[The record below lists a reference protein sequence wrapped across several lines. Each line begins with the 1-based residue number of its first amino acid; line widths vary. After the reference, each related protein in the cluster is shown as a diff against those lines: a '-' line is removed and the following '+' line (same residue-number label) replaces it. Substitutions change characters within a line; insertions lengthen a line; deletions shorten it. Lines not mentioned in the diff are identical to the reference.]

1 MEVRS
6 CDEGQRLRLRAQAR
20 CLHCLSFSRTSPQRL
35 HGASAAGKTAVGEPR
50 PEGEY
55 DKAIADLTEAIRRE
69 PHSAVAYT
77 NRARAF
83 LAAKLFDKAMADLEQ
98 AVRLDPLDA
107 KARLV
112 RGDVWRREASPRTQ
126 SPNTMKPRSSIRR
139 TRSHT
144 AAARLAFLNEAIMR
158 T

>member
-1 MEVRS
+1 MRRRATAAIASSGAMLALFVFFTHITTAPS
-6 CDEGQRLRLRAQAR
+6 RAQM
-20 CLHCLSFSRTSPQRL
+20 P
-35 HGASAAGKTAVGEPR
+35 AGKTAVGEPR

-112 RGDVWRREASPRTQ
+112 RGDVWRARQVHER
-126 SPNTMKPRSSIRR
+126 NRR
-139 TRSHT
+139 
-144 AAARLAFLNEAIMR
+144 IQ
-158 T
+158 